1 MNNQIIH
8 ICLIGCGRAGM
19 IHARNYKNKVANAA
33 ITAVVDASEDAVKAA
48 AEELGITK
56 YFTDYHDILHDTDID
71 AVVVVAPTNLH
82 RQIVIDCANAGK
94 HIFCEKPM
102 AMNTQECD
110 EMIEAC
116 EKNHVKLQIGF
127 MRRFDSSFCEAKRL
141 LDEGEI
147 GELVQDRKSVV

>member
-33 ITAVVDASEDAVKAA
+33 ITAVADASEDAVKAA

-71 AVVVVAPTNLH
+71 AVCNEFKQRCT
-82 RQIVIDCANAGK
+82 
-94 HIFCEKPM
+94 
-102 AMNTQECD
+102 
-110 EMIEAC
+110 
-116 EKNHVKLQIGF
+116 
-127 MRRFDSSFCEAKRL
+127 
-141 LDEGEI
+141 EI
-147 GELVQDRKSVV
+147 SN

>member
-56 YFTDYHDILHDTDID
+56 YFTDYRHRRSRRRC
-71 AVVVVAPTNLH
+71 AYKPAP
-82 RQIVIDCANAGK
+82 
-94 HIFCEKPM
+94 
-102 AMNTQECD
+102 
-110 EMIEAC
+110 
-116 EKNHVKLQIGF
+116 
-127 MRRFDSSFCEAKRL
+127 S
-141 LDEGEI
+141 
-147 GELVQDRKSVV
+147 DRD